1 MSASCGSNSS
11 APDGADDADDAGLGD
26 GEAPSTIDSG
36 LPGTP
41 PMRVEALAWGSGARP
56 KIGQVVGVHYTGTFE
71 DGRKFDSSRDS
82 GRPLTFAVGTGKVI
96 KGWDMALLR
105 MRVGD
110 RWKVSIPYQL
120 AYGERGHPAG
130 IPPKADLLFDMELM
144 SIR

>member
-1 MSASCGSNSS
+1 
-11 APDGADDADDAGLGD
+11 
-26 GEAPSTIDSG
+26 
-36 LPGTP
+36 
-41 PMRVEALAWGSGARP
+41 MRVEALAGGSGARP

-96 KGWDMALLR
+96 KGWDMALLH

-120 AYGERGHPAG
+120 AYGERGNPAG